1 MAAHP
6 PSPSLVTR
14 DAASPLPRWLL
25 LAVCAAWI
33 LPGLLGRGPWRGV
46 DVTSHA
52 VMLAMAEGRSPW
64 WTPQIGGMA
73 VDVALLPHWLGAGAI
88 LVAGPWVGDVL
99 AARLPFIGMLSLA
112 LLAVWQATRDFAHAP
127 AARPLP
133 LAFGGEPATPDY
145 ARALADG
152 AVLALVATLG
162 LVDVGHQLSPE
173 IVQLA
178 AVALLLKALSGL
190 GWRPWLR
197 IASGAA
203 LALALLGAS
212 GAPGTAVVLGA
223 MASGLTMTAR
233 APHRLPLAGALASAT
248 VAAAVLGGWLDAPRW
263 GDWVTWVNPA
273 GWTNGT
279 NWAASKP
286 WIGGSLDDVAS
297 LGRLFLWFLWPAWVP
312 ALWTLWRWRHQLR
325 QPHVALPLASALI
338 GLAACALSAR
348 SDRVL
353 LLALPGT
360 AILAAFA
367 LPTLRR
373 GTAAAIDW
381 FSMMAATATA
391 GFIWVIY
398 VAMHTGWPAKP
409 ASRVAIL
416 APAFEPAFEVATLV
430 IGLTATLA
438 WLAAVRWR
446 TGRHRTALWKSMVLP
461 AGGITTCW
469 LLLMTL
475 WGPLVDHDRSPADWL
490 ARMHPAITEALG
502 KTADSKGAT
511 REPPTAPNS
520 APDSAPTDAS
530 HSAPTTAHNADPN
543 AKPNAGSEPD
553 TSSRAACVAV
563 VDLPLH
569 LAAALESMAGYRV
582 RILSGPTRPSQEATA
597 SCKALVTSPSASVDA
612 AAHGW
617 VERERVSRP
626 TKRQD
631 IVVIMGRP

>member
-1 MAAHP
+1 MAANP

-64 WTPQIGGMA
+64 WTPQLGGMA
-73 VDVALLPHWLGAGAI
+73 IDVALLPHWLGAGAI
-88 LVAGPWVGDVL
+88 LAFGPWIGDVL
-99 AARLPFIGMLSLA
+99 AARLPFIG
-112 LLAVWQATRDFAHAP
+112 LLGLTLIAVWQATKDFAHAP
-127 AARPLP
+127 AARPVP

-162 LVDVGHQLSPE
+162 LVDVGHQLSAE
-173 IVQLA
+173 IAQMA
-178 AVALLLKALSGL
+178 GVALLLWALAGL
-190 GWRPWLR
+190 GWRHWHR
-197 IASGAA
+197 IALGAA
-203 LALALLGAS
+203 IALALLSAS
-212 GAPGTAVVLGA
+212 GAPGMTLALGA
-223 MASGLTMTAR
+223 TASGLALLVR
-233 APHRLPLAGALASAT
+233 QPHRLMLAVALAAGT
-248 VAAAVLGGWLDAPRW
+248 VAASALGAWLSSPWWEPRFAPTGWM
-263 GDWVTWVNPA
+263 GGVI
-273 GWTNGT
+273 GT
-279 NWAASKP
+279 GLSP
-286 WIGGSLDDVAS
+286 WFDGLLNDLAS
-297 LGRLFLWFLWPAWVP
+297 LGRLYLWFLWPAWVP
-312 ALWTLWRWRHQLR
+312 ALWTLWRWRHQRR

-348 SDRVL
+348 SDRIL

-409 ASRVAIL
+409 ASRVAVL
-416 APAFEPAFEVATLV
+416 APDFEPAFEVTTLV
-430 IGLTATLA
+430 IGLTATLV

-461 AGGITTCW
+461 AGGITICW

-475 WGPLVDHDRSPADWL
+475 WGPLIDHDRSPADWL
-490 ARMHPAITEALG
+490 ARMHPPIAATLEG
-502 KTADSKGAT
+502 TAQSNERTGAPSAGANEQ
-511 REPPTAPNS
+511 RRPAPS
-520 APDSAPTDAS
+520 SQ
-530 HSAPTTAHNADPN
+530 TT
-543 AKPNAGSEPD
+543 
-553 TSSRAACVAV
+553 CVAV

-582 RILSGPTRPSQEATA
+582 RILSGPTRPSHEATA
-597 SCKALVTSPSASVDA
+597 SCKTLVTNPSASADA